1 MTEQNGVKSSESKD
15 FSFDTI
21 TSFDDHIAK
30 SIPQYE
36 LMIESVVRMSD
47 YFKDEKKVVYDVG
60 TSTGKLLKYFKRA
73 NNYQGKLVG
82 IDNCSNLLPNSDEG
96 ITFINHDL
104 TTPFK
109 FNNACIVYSLYTM
122 QFLPKESRQSLIQ
135 SIYDGLCEG
144 GALFIS
150 EKVYCDESIFQD
162 IFTSTYYDYKKQS
175 FTEKEIFDKERSLR
189 TMLKPNTVEHNLE
202 MLRKAGFWKIQQ
214 FYRYFNFVGYV
225 CVK

>member
-1 MTEQNGVKSSESKD
+1 MSQIDGAKNSE
-15 FSFDTI
+15 FSFNTI

-82 IDNCSNLLPNSDEG
+82 IDNCSNLLPNSDSG

-104 TTPFK
+104 MKPFT
-109 FNNACIVYSLYTM
+109 FNDACIVYSLYTM
-122 QFLPKESRQSLIQ
+122 QFLPKEYRQAVLQ
-135 SIYDGLCEG
+135 SIYDGLVDG

-150 EKVYCDESIFQD
+150 EKVYCYTGMFQD
-162 IFTSTYYDYKKQS
+162 IFTSSYYDYKRQS
-175 FTEKEIFDKERSLR
+175 FTEKEIWDKERSLR
-189 TMLKPNTVEHNLE
+189 TMLKPNTHDENMQLLMKV
-202 MLRKAGFWKIQQ
+202 GFEQDKITM
-214 FYRYFNFVGYV
+214 FYKYFGFEGLV